1 MLRKV
6 TPNEMSELFI
16 IFPTFICLLGIACSQ
31 KPPYGSSR
39 QVPLEAGARSLH
51 PTLLVLTPPYMLVQ
65 ASGDLTRP
73 RSLFSEIL
81 TNHWPLLFI
90 RQVVSDSSSTQCIA
104 AHQSSLS
111 LTIFWSLP
119 KFMSIESAMPSNH
132 LILCHPLLLL
142 PSIFPNPG
150 AHTWRFWLNGSVCG
164 ITQSH
169 VFLKIFQNVYNGHPD
184 LGTTVS
190 IRNHTL
196 KFLHDS
202 GN

>member
-1 MLRKV
+1 M
-6 TPNEMSELFI
+6 
-16 IFPTFICLLGIACSQ
+16 
-31 KPPYGSSR
+31 PP
-39 QVPLEAGARSLH
+39 EAGARSLH
-51 PTLLVLTPPYMLVQ
+51 PTRLVLTPPYMLVQ

-73 RSLFSEIL
+73 KSSFNETLTKLAIVVHSPSCIWLF
-81 TNHWPLLFI
+81 
-90 RQVVSDSSSTQCIA
+90 VTQWIA
-104 AHQSSLS
+104 ACQASLS

-164 ITQSH
+164 TAQSH